1 MSWAADGV
9 DRLTVTFAFPF
20 SHKHFIKL
28 MKLGGG
34 AIKKVGTG
42 EVSGRSPH
50 DRFKDSTPIG

>member
-1 MSWAADGV
+1 MSWAADGA
-9 DRLTVTFAFPF
+9 DRLTVTFASPF

-28 MKLGGG
+28 MKLGG

-50 DRFKDSTPIG
+50 DRFNDSTPIG